1 METDAVTL
9 RDWPRDAGIDPT
21 SAEEPPPEPTPAVR
35 RPMGPLT
42 AARFDDAFGEQHV
55 LRIPDEELPEGLTYA
70 GSRRFLR
77 DVGLPIWWVCHSGQ
91 YETRPAD
98 AMRPPGSGGSG
109 RKGSADGLSAEGLI
123 AFADTEFGELYL
135 HRHDGTVHIRSRLS

>member
-9 RDWPRDAGIDPT
+9 RDWPRDAGIDPA
-21 SAEEPPPEPTPAVR
+21 SAEEPPPGPTPAVR

-42 AARFDDAFGEQHV
+42 AARVDDAFGEQHV
-55 LRIPDEELPEGLTYA
+55 LRIPHEKLPEGHTHA

-98 AMRPPGSGGSG
+98 AIRPPAREDLAG
-109 RKGSADGLSAEGLI
+109 KGLPDGLSAEDLI